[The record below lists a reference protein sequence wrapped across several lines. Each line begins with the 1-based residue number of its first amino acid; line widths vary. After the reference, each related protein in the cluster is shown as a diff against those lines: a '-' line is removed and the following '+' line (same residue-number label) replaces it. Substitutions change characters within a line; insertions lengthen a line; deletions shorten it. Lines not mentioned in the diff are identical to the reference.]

1 VPSKIAVV
9 GFGNL
14 PFAAGLIP
22 SLTTVHID
30 GVRIG
35 RTAASFIID
44 RAEGRK
50 VPQPIVDVGFSIVQ
64 RDSA

>member
-1 VPSKIAVV
+1 V
-9 GFGNL
+9 
-14 PFAAGLIP
+14 IP

-35 RTAASFIID
+35 RTAAELIIT
-44 RAEGRK
+44 RADGGK
-50 VPQPIVDVGFSIVQ
+50 VDQPQVDVSFSIVP